1 MTDEESVMFKRLPVV
16 PWLLAIFTLIFNSGY
31 AQASD
36 IAAVVPAQ
44 TAYGKIL
51 VVMTNHSAYPT
62 RTDKTGLWFTELTEF
77 FDVIQAAGLQMDF
90 ASPEGGA
97 IPLDDRSM
105 KSFYLND
112 AARKHL
118 ADPAFM
124 DRLKATLPASSV
136 DPTQYQA
143 IYYTGGHGTMWDF
156 PDNKDLKK
164 ISEQIYRQGGIVTA
178 VCHGV
183 AGLLPLQDDKGQSLI
198 AGRRVTG
205 FSDTE
210 EWLAGI
216 KSQVPFFLQ
225 DELVKRG
232 AHYQKAFF
240 PFTSYAVTDDRIIT
254 GQNPESG
261 GAVANALLKRL
272 NDEK

>member
-1 MTDEESVMFKRLPVV
+1 MFKRRNVLH
-16 PWLLAIFTLIFNSGY
+16 WLLTIFTLILTSGY
-31 AQASD
+31 VQASD
-36 IAAVVPAQ
+36 PTPAASPQ
-44 TAYGKIL
+44 TSARKIL

-90 ASPEGGA
+90 VSPEGGA

-105 KSFYLND
+105 KSFYLNA

-124 DRLKATLPASSV
+124 ARLKATVPASSV

-183 AGLLPLQDDKGQSLI
+183 AGLLPLQDDQGQSLI
-198 AGRRVTG
+198 AGRKVTG
-205 FSDTE
+205 FSNTE

-240 PFTSYAVTDDRIIT
+240 PFTAYAVADDRIIT
-254 GQNPESG
+254 GQNPQSG
-261 GAVANALLKRL
+261 GVVAIALLKRL
-272 NDEK
+272 KAEK